1 MPHCKH
7 ANSEAVAAMPVPST
21 LTMGLLSRPALH
33 PARAPSRS
41 LHYTVGPLG
50 CPCTAE
56 SSCTPH
62 PTPIY
67 PLKPEFQ
74 LPATEHISKHASQ
87 AGEGLRCGQDHLC
100 WCSSTLKDCRQLAHS
115 PLQPRKLPYCLGRSP
130 ARVMEPFLLHSS
142 HPGQFPSPFFLFF
155 SPSSYSVMWGSF
167 LQRWLYEICKLPV
180 GIL

>member
-74 LPATEHISKHASQ
+74 LPATAHISKHASQ

-100 WCSSTLKDCRQLAHS
+100 WCSSTLKDCRQARTLS
-115 PLQPRKLPYCLGRSP
+115 SP
-130 ARVMEPFLLHSS
+130 ASEAPLLSRQISSQSDGTFLTSQLPPRAVSL
-142 HPGQFPSPFFLFF
+142 PILPLFF
-155 SPSSYSVMWGSF
+155 SFILLSN
-167 LQRWLYEICKLPV
+167 V
-180 GIL
+180 GIFLAALAV